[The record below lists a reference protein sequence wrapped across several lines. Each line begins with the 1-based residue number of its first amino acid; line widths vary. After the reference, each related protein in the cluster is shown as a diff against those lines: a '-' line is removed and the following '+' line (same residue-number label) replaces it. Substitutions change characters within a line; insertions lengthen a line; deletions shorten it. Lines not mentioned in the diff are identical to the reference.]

1 MLDTLQTVL
10 IAIATFSIVVAVHEY
25 GHFWV
30 ARRSGVKVIRFSV
43 GFGRPL
49 IRWRGRDDVE
59 YVVAV
64 LPLGGYVRMADERE
78 GNVVEE
84 DLPRAYN
91 RQPVARRMAI
101 AAAGPAANFLLAV
114 FVLWMLFLRG
124 EVGIVPLIDQVSA
137 GSLAERAGLLSGQEV
152 VSIDDTPTPTLAAL
166 NFALLERLGDSGTLR
181 LSASY
186 PGVEA
191 LYRSEVPIERW
202 LAGEE
207 QPNLMAALGIT
218 IQTPPVVPLVGA
230 LIDGG
235 AAVAA
240 GFQAGDLILQA
251 DGQTMPLWMDW
262 VGYVRERPEKPID
275 VLVRRDGAT
284 QLLRVVPRERVID
297 SQRFGSV
304 GMTVSLPDMPE
315 SQQRRFERGPLTA
328 LWASIQRTGDLIGFT
343 FKSMGRM
350 LQGLISPANLSG
362 PIAIA
367 QVAASTAEAGWV
379 AWLGFVALLSV
390 SLGALNLLPI
400 PVLDG
405 GHLLFYSVEALMGK
419 PLPERIQMAGV
430 QIGLVLVMSIMVFA
444 LYNDLSKL

>member
-1 MLDTLQTVL
+1 MLDTVQTVL

-30 ARRSGVKVIRFSV
+30 ARRSGVKVLRFSV

-78 GNVVEE
+78 DNVADE

-114 FVLWMLFLRG
+114 LVLWMLFLRG

-137 GSLAERAGLLSGQEV
+137 GSLADRAGLVSGQEIL
-152 VSIDDTPTPTLAAL
+152 SIDDNPTPTLAAL

-181 LSASY
+181 LSAAY
-186 PGVEA
+186 PGLESIH
-191 LYRSEVPIERW
+191 RSEVPIERW

-207 QPNLMAALGIT
+207 QPNLLAALGIT
-218 IQTPPVVPLVGA
+218 IQVPPVLPLVGA
-230 LIDGG
+230 LTDGS

-240 GFQAGDLILQA
+240 GFQVGDLILQA
-251 DGQTMPLWMDW
+251 DGQAMPLWMDW
-262 VGYVRERPEKPID
+262 VGYVRERPEVPID
-275 VLVRRDGAT
+275 VLVQRDGTT
-284 QLLRVVPRERVID
+284 QLLTVVPRERVID
-297 SQRFGSV
+297 NQRFGSV

-405 GHLLFYSVEALMGK
+405 GHLMFYSVEALLGK
-419 PLPERIQMAGV
+419 PLPERVQMVGV